1 MPQIT
6 LPTRLSDT
14 CDTFID
20 NTLTNYYE
28 NTHTSGVLSMPI
40 SDHQMTFTSLVG
52 TTLQATNKQL
62 IEFEKVNDRA
72 IENFKADLASCNIY
86 DRMNHNLEHNPNT
99 NYDILSD
106 ILTELKVKHMP
117 KKIRKFNK
125 RKDKKEK
132 WMTDD
137 LLRQINTKNDLYVD
151 WKKSSNDIDSYNI
164 KKSNFKAFERI
175 VTRNINEAKRSYYHE
190 TFKHFQND
198 IKNTWKTINDTL
210 GRHKKESKMPNS
222 MVYKNDTISDPI
234 EIANAFNDYFINVGT
249 NITLSNND
257 SNTFNQKAYQKYLH
271 TPSDTQCKFVRIT
284 EMDVLQLINK
294 MDNKSSSGHDGISN
308 RILKSIKN
316 IICKPIA
323 LIINQMIETG
333 VFPTSLKIAK
343 TIPLYKKGDPHMPS
357 NYRPISLL
365 PTISKIFERVIY
377 NQLYDHFI
385 KNNLLSEQ
393 QYGFRANHS
402 TELAAIRLV
411 DHINHEMDKNH
422 TPCSIYIDLS
432 KAFDTL
438 DFEILLFKL
447 RFYGVTDTAF
457 ELMKN
462 YLSDRKQ
469 YVKYNVHESDVMAI
483 KTGVPQGSILGPLLF
498 SICINDLVTV
508 SNKLNFLMYADDTT
522 IYFNLE
528 DFSRDDVVNCV
539 SIELNKVNN
548 WLHENKLSLNV
559 EKTKCMI
566 FHRHQKKIEPM
577 SFSIN
582 EVQIDNVSSFKFL
595 GIMLNEH
602 LTWKAHANMITIKLS
617 KVVGIINKLKYVYP
631 ESALMTLYTSLFLSH
646 INYGL
651 LLWGTDIAKAFL
663 LQKKMIRFITGSEYR
678 AHSEPLFKASE
689 LLTIPDLFNL
699 KLLKFYYKLSYQFL
713 PKYFNGYLDVIR
725 ADVPYNYTLRQA
737 ARPLIRLPR
746 VRHVF
751 AQSTVLYQLI
761 KLINETHNKNPKI
774 LEKIDQKSHTL
785 QGFSFNVT
793 QIYLQNYN
801 FECSLQNCFI
811 CNL

>member
-1 MPQIT
+1 
-6 LPTRLSDT
+6 
-14 CDTFID
+14 
-20 NTLTNYYE
+20 
-28 NTHTSGVLSMPI
+28 
-40 SDHQMTFTSLVG
+40 
-52 TTLQATNKQL
+52 
-62 IEFEKVNDRA
+62 
-72 IENFKADLASCNIY
+72 
-86 DRMNHNLEHNPNT
+86 
-99 NYDILSD
+99 
-106 ILTELKVKHMP
+106 
-117 KKIRKFNK
+117 
-125 RKDKKEK
+125 
-132 WMTDD
+132 
-137 LLRQINTKNDLYVD
+137 
-151 WKKSSNDIDSYNI
+151 
-164 KKSNFKAFERI
+164 
-175 VTRNINEAKRSYYHE
+175 
-190 TFKHFQND
+190 
-198 IKNTWKTINDTL
+198 
-210 GRHKKESKMPNS
+210 
-222 MVYKNDTISDPI
+222 
-234 EIANAFNDYFINVGT
+234 
-249 NITLSNND
+249 
-257 SNTFNQKAYQKYLH
+257 
-271 TPSDTQCKFVRIT
+271 
-284 EMDVLQLINK
+284 
-294 MDNKSSSGHDGISN
+294 
-308 RILKSIKN
+308 
-316 IICKPIA
+316 
-323 LIINQMIETG
+323 
-333 VFPTSLKIAK
+333 
-343 TIPLYKKGDPHMPS
+343 MPS

-402 TELAAIRLV
+402 TELSAIRLV

-422 TPCSIYIDLS
+422 TPCSIYFDLS

-508 SNKLNFLMYADDTT
+508 SNKLNFLMYADATT

-548 WLHENKLSLNV
+548 WLHENKLSLNI

-582 EVQIDNVSSFKFL
+582 EVQLDNVSSLKFL

-617 KVVGIINKLKYVYP
+617 KVVRIINKLKYVYP
-631 ESALMTLYTSLFLSH
+631 EAALMTLYTSLFLSH

-663 LQKKMIRFITGSEYR
+663 CHFLCHFFLYMFCSSKKYYSIVAFSIRF
-678 AHSEPLFKASE
+678 
-689 LLTIPDLFNL
+689 
-699 KLLKFYYKLSYQFL
+699 
-713 PKYFNGYLDVIR
+713 
-725 ADVPYNYTLRQA
+725 
-737 ARPLIRLPR
+737 
-746 VRHVF
+746 
-751 AQSTVLYQLI
+751 
-761 KLINETHNKNPKI
+761 
-774 LEKIDQKSHTL
+774 
-785 QGFSFNVT
+785 
-793 QIYLQNYN
+793 
-801 FECSLQNCFI
+801 
-811 CNL
+811 

>member
-1 MPQIT
+1 M
-6 LPTRLSDT
+6 S
-14 CDTFID
+14 F
-20 NTLTNYYE
+20 
-28 NTHTSGVLSMPI
+28 
-40 SDHQMTFTSLVG
+40 
-52 TTLQATNKQL
+52 
-62 IEFEKVNDRA
+62 
-72 IENFKADLASCNIY
+72 
-86 DRMNHNLEHNPNT
+86 
-99 NYDILSD
+99 
-106 ILTELKVKHMP
+106 
-117 KKIRKFNK
+117 
-125 RKDKKEK
+125 
-132 WMTDD
+132 
-137 LLRQINTKNDLYVD
+137 
-151 WKKSSNDIDSYNI
+151 
-164 KKSNFKAFERI
+164 

-190 TFKHFQND
+190 TFKHFKND

-257 SNTFNQKAYQKYLH
+257 SNTFNKMAYQKYLH

-284 EMDVLQLINK
+284 EMDVLQLINN

-316 IICKPIA
+316 IICKPIT

-333 VFPTSLKIAK
+333 VFPTSLKTAK

-385 KNNLLSEQ
+385 KNNLLSEH

-411 DHINHEMDKNH
+411 DHINHEMDKSH
-422 TPCSIYIDLS
+422 TPCNIYIDLS

-469 YVKYNVHESDVMAI
+469 YIKYNVHESYVMAI
-483 KTGVPQGSILGPLLF
+483 KTGVPQGSVLGPLLF
-498 SICINDLVTV
+498 SICISDLVTV
-508 SNKLNFLMYADDTT
+508 SNKLNFFMYADDTT

-539 SIELNKVNN
+539 SIELNKVND
-548 WLHENKLSLNV
+548 WLHENKLSLNI
-559 EKTKCMI
+559 EKTKCMT
-566 FHRHQKKIEPM
+566 FQRHQKKIEPM

-595 GIMLNEH
+595 GMH
-602 LTWKAHANMITIKLS
+602 
-617 KVVGIINKLKYVYP
+617 YV
-631 ESALMTLYTSLFLSH
+631 
-646 INYGL
+646 
-651 LLWGTDIAKAFL
+651 K
-663 LQKKMIRFITGSEYR
+663 
-678 AHSEPLFKASE
+678 
-689 LLTIPDLFNL
+689 
-699 KLLKFYYKLSYQFL
+699 
-713 PKYFNGYLDVIR
+713 
-725 ADVPYNYTLRQA
+725 
-737 ARPLIRLPR
+737 
-746 VRHVF
+746 
-751 AQSTVLYQLI
+751 
-761 KLINETHNKNPKI
+761 
-774 LEKIDQKSHTL
+774 
-785 QGFSFNVT
+785 
-793 QIYLQNYN
+793 
-801 FECSLQNCFI
+801 
-811 CNL
+811 

>member
-1 MPQIT
+1 
-6 LPTRLSDT
+6 
-14 CDTFID
+14 
-20 NTLTNYYE
+20 
-28 NTHTSGVLSMPI
+28 
-40 SDHQMTFTSLVG
+40 
-52 TTLQATNKQL
+52 
-62 IEFEKVNDRA
+62 
-72 IENFKADLASCNIY
+72 
-86 DRMNHNLEHNPNT
+86 
-99 NYDILSD
+99 
-106 ILTELKVKHMP
+106 
-117 KKIRKFNK
+117 
-125 RKDKKEK
+125 
-132 WMTDD
+132 
-137 LLRQINTKNDLYVD
+137 
-151 WKKSSNDIDSYNI
+151 
-164 KKSNFKAFERI
+164 
-175 VTRNINEAKRSYYHE
+175 
-190 TFKHFQND
+190 
-198 IKNTWKTINDTL
+198 
-210 GRHKKESKMPNS
+210 MPNS

-234 EIANAFNDYFINVGT
+234 EIANAFNNYFINVGT

-257 SNTFNQKAYQKYLH
+257 SNAFNQKAYQKYLH
-271 TPSDTQCKFVRIT
+271 TPSDTPCKFVRIT

-343 TIPLYKKGDPHMPS
+343 TIPLYKKVTLICHQTIDQFRSCLLYQKYLNVLYIINCMIV
-357 NYRPISLL
+357 ISHL
-365 PTISKIFERVIY
+365 IE
-377 NQLYDHFI
+377 

-422 TPCSIYIDLS
+422 TPCGIYIDLS

-447 RFYGVTDTAF
+447 RFHGVTDTAF

-469 YVKYNVHESDVMAI
+469 YVKYNVHESDVMAM

-528 DFSRDDVVNCV
+528 DFSQDDVVNCV

-548 WLHENKLSLNV
+548 WLHENKLSLNI

-631 ESALMTLYTSLFLSH
+631 EAALMTLYTSLFLSH

-663 LQKKMIRFITGSEYR
+663 LQKKMIRIITGSEYR

-761 KLINETHNKNPKI
+761 KLINETHNKKPKI

-801 FECSLQNCFI
+801 FECNLQNCFI
-811 CNL
+811 CNLYN